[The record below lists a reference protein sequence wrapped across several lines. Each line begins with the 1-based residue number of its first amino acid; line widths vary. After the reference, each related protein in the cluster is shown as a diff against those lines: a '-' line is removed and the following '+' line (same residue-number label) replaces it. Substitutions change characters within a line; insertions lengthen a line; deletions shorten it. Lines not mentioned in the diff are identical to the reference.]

1 MPQFILT
8 NFVHLL
14 STRRQLSQHCYK
26 KVNNITTGNQTQA
39 NQEGG
44 TVAGWSQTR
53 YRYGNFNTPKKLI
66 FKRNITELEDAD
78 LNQGFPSDAAK
89 YEEFIDTLIN
99 YFQQ

>member
-1 MPQFILT
+1 M
-8 NFVHLL
+8 
-14 STRRQLSQHCYK
+14 
-26 KVNNITTGNQTQA
+26 GNKIQVK
-39 NQEGG
+39 QEGG
-44 TVAGWSQTR
+44 TGTIQSQTW